1 MNVQFGR
8 LGPLGR
14 TGALAA
20 LRSHRFRPGR
30 FQTAGL
36 DVRTRLL
43 PFEEGD
49 FVTTLLDRHFQLLN
63 AVLLHPDDGEEAFDQ
78 RGAFFRPDLGKLD
91 LHTAECTKPSPG
103 QLRQIPGLLR
113 SYGKLAELGGRKRL
127 SRVKKVSRNRVE
139 ELVTAQQFRIVQRA
153 RQGGSKSEDLPFSD
167 LASLS

>member
-49 FVTTLLDRHFQLLN
+49 LVTTLLDRHFQLLN

-113 SYGKLAELGGRKRL
+113 SYKSGG
-127 SRVKKVSRNRVE
+127 NRWEYVRFGE
-139 ELVTAQQFRIVQRA
+139 A
-153 RQGGSKSEDLPFSD
+153 PM
-167 LASLS
+167 